1 MSDTIYTVVS
11 GDTATKITKKFNI
24 SLDVFKKLNPTI
36 KDVNKLSIGQKV
48 KIGEEVVEVLEVFDE
63 DNYYV
68 VQKRDTINQIVEFF
82 DTTVSEV
89 EILNPHIID
98 INKIY
103 AGQFLQIYEDNDYS
117 SLIYE
122 DEYMPIGEMN
132 FAVEMPDNSFK
143 FDLKKLNNENWSSE
157 FYEVHTL
164 KNGQK
169 TLLQSGYIDKFA
181 QTQALKVFA
190 ETPIL
195 LTLELDNSW
204 IDINNNVKIDY
215 KKVHKIIPCSLTIE
229 SITKIFPTA
238 DASRRKEMLETFR
251 EFCVNFE
258 INTLVR
264 IAHFFAQVKEEV
276 GESINFKNESLN
288 YSVEALKSGYPFEYF
303 KSHHA
308 EAERYGRNKAHSANQ
323 EAIANRVYANRMG
336 NGDIASGDGWK
347 YRGKGFIQLTSRYNY
362 KMANNEIQK
371 RAKTSSVDIII
382 NPESILTIK
391 GAMLSAMAFWTAK
404 HLNSKADKAGWNREN
419 TKNITKVI
427 NKDTKSYEDR
437 KEHFDLIK
445 KILKP

>member
-347 YRGKGFIQLTSRYNY
+347 YREKGFIQLTSRYNY
-362 KMANNEIQK
+362 KMANNKIQK
-371 RAKTSSVDIII
+371 RAKTSGVDIII
-382 NPESILTIK
+382 NSESILTIK